1 MMHGDFLEIYC
12 RCPLEVCEEPV
23 VSELVVDTGIL
34 TLEKSV
40 EAVLGLLRE
49 RNVLKKDM
57 DLL

>member
-40 EAVLGLLRE
+40 AAVPGLLWE
-49 RNVLKKDM
+49 RNVLNR
-57 DLL
+57 